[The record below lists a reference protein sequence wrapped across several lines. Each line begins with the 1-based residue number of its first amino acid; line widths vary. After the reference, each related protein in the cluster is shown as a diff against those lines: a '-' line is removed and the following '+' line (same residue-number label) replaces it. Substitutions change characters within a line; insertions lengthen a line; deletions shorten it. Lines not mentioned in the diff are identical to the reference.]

1 MSTIS
6 YIYWDDFSRFS
17 YNFGTKLQFLGK
29 SVCFENPLAPSST
42 NLYTWSSQTNYQSKR
57 ISPNLPLLR
66 KGTRYSLSLN
76 AELDLVSS
84 LFVRIEFY
92 NRFNESV
99 GFELLKKDSII
110 FIYPKEAYT
119 YTISLINAGCSDFT
133 FHYLKLE
140 EVTDSVIQEKNLS
153 TEFTIEEHQDVLNLL
168 LVEKK
173 DSVYINK
180 IESISQLQQKVE
192 LVSNPSL
199 NSDSLILP
207 ELEKGLEDAL
217 KVFPDIKIN
226 VIAYGTQ
233 GNFAALYYAK
243 KFPRITAYINDC
255 FAPFGI
261 LLKSLPHLTAKQQ
274 IFLREVWDTRET
286 SPNVKHYGLV
296 SENSSL
302 NLVSMILSG
311 NEHLPYL
318 TLLKKQDDNYDSL

>member
-173 DSVYINK
+173 DSVYI
-180 IESISQLQQKVE
+180 
-192 LVSNPSL
+192 
-199 NSDSLILP
+199 
-207 ELEKGLEDAL
+207 
-217 KVFPDIKIN
+217 
-226 VIAYGTQ
+226 
-233 GNFAALYYAK
+233 
-243 KFPRITAYINDC
+243 
-255 FAPFGI
+255 
-261 LLKSLPHLTAKQQ
+261 
-274 IFLREVWDTRET
+274 
-286 SPNVKHYGLV
+286 
-296 SENSSL
+296 
-302 NLVSMILSG
+302 
-311 NEHLPYL
+311 
-318 TLLKKQDDNYDSL
+318 